1 MSKKSSR
8 KRTLQSKSFS
18 NLFKWSLPIALI
30 LAALGIWFGLRSPL
44 QPSSSTVQSG
54 VNVGNVAPDFTVPT
68 LEGGTFVL
76 SENRGKPTI
85 ILFMAYWCGNCI
97 PEARALAQLKNEYGE
112 QVNIIAID
120 VDSSSTKESLEQF
133 QQAADNGAYVWAF
146 DNGMQ
151 VLNAYQVRSLDTT
164 LILDKNGIVVYRDEL
179 PTAYETLK
187 SELEE
192 LQP

>member
-1 MSKKSSR
+1 MRTKSSN
-8 KRTLQSKSFS
+8 KRALQNKRLS
-18 NLFKWSLPIALI
+18 NLLKWGLPVALI
-30 LAALGIWFGLRSPL
+30 LAALGIWLGLRSPL

-68 LEGGTFVL
+68 LGGGAFVL

-133 QQAADNGAYVWAF
+133 KQAADNGAYVWAF

-151 VLNAYQVRSLDTT
+151 VLNAYQVGSLDTT
-164 LILDKNGIVVYRDEL
+164 LILDKNGVVVYRDER

-187 SELEE
+187 SELEK